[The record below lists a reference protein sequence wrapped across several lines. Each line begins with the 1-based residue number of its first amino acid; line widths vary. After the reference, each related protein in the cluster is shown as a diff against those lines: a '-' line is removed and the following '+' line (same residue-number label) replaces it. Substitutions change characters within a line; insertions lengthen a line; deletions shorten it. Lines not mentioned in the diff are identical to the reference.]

1 MLYWIQ
7 KFEFLITIRDII
19 EWFLF
24 ILIYFLLIKFSEI

>member
-7 KFEFLITIRDII
+7 KFEFLIRIRDII